1 MKKFNFNFKLTD
13 GSSYIIKDVP
23 EGFDKAI
30 WDNIDEYCSMFENE
44 TKKVRSVIQEEV
56 KWW

>member
-30 WDNIDEYCSMFENE
+30 WDNIDEYCSMFESE

-56 KWW
+56 K